1 MCYGECTMS
10 KTEAKAELPTLQDN
24 FTYLFMEDFDPKTVK
39 PVIDWILRCN
49 FMTDSK
55 RPERLQLIINSP
67 GGCLNSALALID
79 VMKGSAI
86 PVHTMGIGQISSC
99 GLLTFIAGTKGHR
112 VLTPNTSIL
121 SHQYSWGSHGKE
133 HELLARV
140 KEFELTS
147 TRLMA
152 LYKHCTGL
160 TETKI
165 REVLLPARDVWLT
178 AEEAVELGV
187 ADKIKATY

>member
-1 MCYGECTMS
+1 MS
-10 KTEAKAELPTLQDN
+10 KTEAKSELPSLQDH
-24 FTYLFMEDFDPKTVK
+24 FTYLFMDDFDPKSVR

-49 FMTDSK
+49 FMADK
-55 RPERLQLIINSP
+55 ARPERLKLIINSP

-79 VMKGSAI
+79 VMKGSVI
-86 PVHTMGIGQISSC
+86 PVHTLGIGQISSC

-121 SHQYSWGSHGKE
+121 SHQYSWGSYGKE
-133 HELLARV
+133 HELLSRV

-160 TETKI
+160 SETKI
-165 REVLLPARDVWLT
+165 REVLLPANDVWLT

-187 ADKIKATY
+187 ADAIKRTY

>member
-1 MCYGECTMS
+1 MSYGGFIMS
-10 KTEAKAELPTLQDN
+10 KSDAKPELPSLQDN
-24 FTYLFMEDFDPKTVK
+24 FTYLFMDDFDPKSVR

-49 FMTDSK
+49 FMSDK
-55 RPERLQLIINSP
+55 ARPERLQLIINSP
-67 GGCLNSALALID
+67 GGEVNSAMALID

-86 PVHTMGIGQISSC
+86 PVHTLGIGQISSC

-112 VLTPNTSIL
+112 VITPNTSIL
-121 SHQYSWGSHGKE
+121 SHQFSWASYGKE
-133 HELLARV
+133 HELVSRV

-147 TRLMA
+147 ARLIA

-165 REVLLPARDVWLT
+165 REVLLPPSDVWLT
-178 AEEAVELGV
+178 AEEAVELGI
-187 ADKIKATY
+187 ADSIKRTY

>member
-1 MCYGECTMS
+1 MS
-10 KTEAKAELPTLQDN
+10 KTDHKAELPSLQDN
-24 FTYLFMEDFDPKTVK
+24 FTYLFMDDFDPKTVK

-49 FMTDSK
+49 FMPDKT
-55 RPERLQLIINSP
+55 RPGRLQLIINSP

-79 VMKGSAI
+79 VMKGSVI
-86 PVHTMGIGQISSC
+86 PVHTLGIGQIASC

-121 SHQYSWGSHGKE
+121 SHQYSWGSHGKN

-147 TRLMA
+147 ARLIA
-152 LYKHCTGL
+152 LYKNCTGL

-165 REVLLPARDVWLT
+165 REVLLPPQDVWLT

-187 ADKIKATY
+187 ADAIKRTY

>member
-1 MCYGECTMS
+1 MS
-10 KTEAKAELPTLQDN
+10 KVEAKAELPTLQDN

-49 FMTDSK
+49 FMKDSQ

-67 GGCLNSALALID
+67 GGCVNSAMALID
-79 VMKGSAI
+79 VIKGSVI
-86 PVHTMGIGQISSC
+86 PVHTLGIGQISSC
-99 GLLTFIAGTKGHR
+99 GLLTFMSGAKGHR

-121 SHQYSWGSHGKE
+121 SHQYSWGSHGKS
-133 HELLARV
+133 HELMARV
-140 KEFELTS
+140 KEFDLTS
-147 TRLMA
+147 ARLIA

-165 REVLLPARDVWLT
+165 REVLLPPQDVWLT
-178 AEEAVELGV
+178 AQEAVELGV
-187 ADKIKATY
+187 ADAIKATY